1 MKKIDRLVLKN
12 FKAFRDQTFE
22 FGGKNVLLYGNN
34 GSGKSSLYW
43 ALYTFLQSSGKT
55 DAQLQAYFQHF
66 EEQNPDTFRSLKNV
80 FAPTD
85 QDVLVEMT
93 YVADDGT
100 KTIKTISPTLIN
112 TIGDT
117 VLQKA
122 NLASDFINYKLL
134 QNFYNVTHKQEVN
147 LWEVFWRDVFPYFE
161 ENGRSYREQ
170 MENLELPTRRTQAAR
185 EQFQADLTT
194 LNNQIEGFL
203 GQIQD
208 SANEFLKA
216 HFYEG
221 KDFLKLLLRY
231 KVPINEGWVREK
243 NDALENN
250 KIPQGAEIKLWV
262 NMYDAQ
268 TQQWIENH
276 RPQSFLNEAQL
287 TRIALAIRIGALRTR
302 PHREN
307 IDFRVLCLDDL
318 LISLDM
324 SNRHK
329 VIKMLLNVDNN
340 PALAFFDDYQKII
353 LTHDKGFFNLLKR
366 FTTATDWKYFELH
379 RDENG
384 QQAPVLHP
392 QKSHF
397 ERAKEYFDESRFDDA
412 ALYLRKEIESILKRY
427 FNTNLKAE
435 SQYETLSNL
444 IAKAREQIT
453 EGHRRRFNKFTKT
466 PLNYIQ
472 RLGTDFEFDTN
483 LSPEEKQKL
492 RGFKMAFVRLLE
504 EQHSNQDE
512 ATWLIDR
519 VNIIVDFNLNMNA
532 HDSTHPNYQ
541 EEISEALDVVNRLRD
556 YFEAI

>member
-12 FKAFRDQTFE
+12 FKAFRNQAFE

-55 DAQLQAYFQHF
+55 EAQLQAYFRHF
-66 EEQNPDTFRSLKNV
+66 DDQNPDTFRSLKNV

-93 YVADDGT
+93 YVEEDGT

-112 TIGDT
+112 TIGDGI
-117 VLQKA
+117 LQKA

-170 MENLELPTRRTQAAR
+170 MENLELPTRRTRAAR

-221 KDFLKLLLRY
+221 KGVLKVNLLY
-231 KVPINEGWVREK
+231 KTPIDERWVQEK
-243 NDALENN
+243 GDSLTNN

-262 NMYDAQ
+262 SIYDKQ
-268 TQQWIENH
+268 SQQWIENH

-287 TRIALAIRIGALRTR
+287 TRIALAIRIGALLTR
-302 PHREN
+302 VQTT
-307 IDFRVLCLDDL
+307 DFKILCLDDL

-329 VIKMLLNVDNN
+329 VIKMLLNVENN

-384 QQAPVLHP
+384 QESPMLNAHKGHLEKAQIFFNAND
-392 QKSHF
+392 F
-397 ERAKEYFDESRFDDA
+397 ESA
-412 ALYLRKEIESILKRY
+412 AVYLRKEIEDILKRY
-427 FNTNLKAE
+427 ELKKE
-435 SQYETLSNL
+435 GWDE
-444 IAKAREQIT
+444 AKQHIELKKKIT
-453 EGHRRRFNKFTKT
+453 EIKNKLTAQSQQKFNSVFENVTVEDAILGVFEQEDIAAANLQPAQKGQLKSLRLKMKQLLTYQKT
-466 PLNYIQ
+466 QSGEAAFL
-472 RLGTDFEFDTN
+472 LG
-483 LSPEEKQKL
+483 
-492 RGFKMAFVRLLE
+492 V
-504 EQHSNQDE
+504 
-512 ATWLIDR
+512 
-519 VNIIVDFNLNMNA
+519 
-532 HDSTHPNYQ
+532 
-541 EEISEALDVVNRLRD
+541 
-556 YFEAI
+556 

>member
-1 MKKIDRLVLKN
+1 MKKIDRLVVKN

-66 EEQNPDTFRSLKNV
+66 EEQNPATFRSLKNV

-93 YVADDGT
+93 YVEDDGT
-100 KTIKTISPTLIN
+100 KTIKTISPALIN
-112 TIGDT
+112 TIGDA

-161 ENGRSYREQ
+161 ENGKSYREQ
-170 MENLELPTRRTQAAR
+170 MENLELPLIQENQGNVNTFISDETVVIAGDIAENGPEESPDEVLIENDIIQ
-185 EQFQADLTT
+185 EQFQLKLETI
-194 LNNQIEGFL
+194 NNEILSFITQIENN
-203 GQIQD
+203 
-208 SANEFLKA
+208 ANDFLKA

-221 KDFLKLLLRY
+221 KDFLKLLLKY
-231 KVPINEGWVREK
+231 KTTIDERWVREK
-243 NDALENN
+243 NDALTNN

-262 NMYDAQ
+262 SMYDAQ

-276 RPQSFLNEAQL
+276 RPQSFLNKAQL

-302 PHREN
+302 PPREN

-340 PALAFFDDYQKII
+340 PALAFFDDY
-353 LTHDKGFFNLLKR
+353 
-366 FTTATDWKYFELH
+366 
-379 RDENG
+379 
-384 QQAPVLHP
+384 
-392 QKSHF
+392 
-397 ERAKEYFDESRFDDA
+397 
-412 ALYLRKEIESILKRY
+412 
-427 FNTNLKAE
+427 
-435 SQYETLSNL
+435 
-444 IAKAREQIT
+444 
-453 EGHRRRFNKFTKT
+453 
-466 PLNYIQ
+466 
-472 RLGTDFEFDTN
+472 
-483 LSPEEKQKL
+483 
-492 RGFKMAFVRLLE
+492 
-504 EQHSNQDE
+504 
-512 ATWLIDR
+512 
-519 VNIIVDFNLNMNA
+519 
-532 HDSTHPNYQ
+532 
-541 EEISEALDVVNRLRD
+541 
-556 YFEAI
+556 